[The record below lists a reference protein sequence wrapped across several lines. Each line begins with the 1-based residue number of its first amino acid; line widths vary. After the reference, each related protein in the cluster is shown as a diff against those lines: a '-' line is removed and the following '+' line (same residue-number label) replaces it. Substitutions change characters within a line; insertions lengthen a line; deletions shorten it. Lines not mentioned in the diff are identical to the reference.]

1 MTYFF
6 ETYGCEMNLAE
17 SAAVEQI
24 FIKRGWSRASDVQ
37 RADMVI
43 INTCS
48 VRASAEERIYGRLGF
63 FTGLKK
69 LRAMEPGA
77 KSRNLE
83 TAAAYVAEHG
93 PVPLTLVVMGCMAQ
107 RLLHELQKDWPAVDY
122 VIGTFSKW
130 KFPQIIEAVEQGTR
144 YENTDEQPVYS
155 FAPTSYEEGAFSTF
169 VPIMH
174 GCNNFCS
181 YCIVPY
187 VRGREVSRPFTE
199 IRDELDLLSLR
210 GVKEI
215 TLLGQN
221 VNSYRGAEDRGFPAL
236 LHGLCEHLETTGSSI
251 EWIRFESSNP
261 KDFSDELIETIASE
275 SRLCRGLHIAVQH
288 GSDRILKAMNRKYT
302 RDRYLS
308 LIGRI
313 RAAVPDVELS
323 TDIMLSFPGET
334 DEDFAQ
340 VISLMKEVRFES
352 AFMYYFNPR
361 EGTPA
366 ATMEGQVD
374 LEIKKERLQQVIDL
388 QLAITRSVMAERVGR
403 VEKVLADTVS
413 RNDQGELLGKTSQ
426 NERVAFE
433 APASTIGKFVSVS
446 LDSVNGNTFRG
457 RMTDRELR

>member
-17 SAAVEQI
+17 SASVEQL
-24 FIKRGWSRASDVQ
+24 FIKRGWSKAEDAQ
-37 RADMVI
+37 LADIVV

-48 VRASAEERIYGRLGF
+48 VRTSAEERIFGRLGF

-69 LRAMEPGA
+69 LRACEPGA

-83 TAAAYVAEHG
+83 LAARYVEEKG

-107 RLLHELQKDWPAVDY
+107 RLLDGLKKEWPAVDY
-122 VIGTFSKW
+122 VVGTFAKGN
-130 KFPQIIEAVEQGTR
+130 FPYIMEAVEQGKTFVS
-144 YENTDEQPVYS
+144 TDEEPVYS
-155 FAPTSYEEGAFSTF
+155 FAPSSYEEGAFSTF

-187 VRGREVSRPFTE
+187 VRGREVSRPFGE
-199 IRDELDLLSLR
+199 IRDELDLLSAR

-221 VNSYRGAEDRGFPAL
+221 VNSYRGEDWKDFPSL
-236 LHGLCEHLETTGSSI
+236 LRAICSHLERSGSCI
-251 EWIRFESSNP
+251 EWVGFGSSNP
-261 KDFSDELIETIASE
+261 KDFSDELVEAIASE
-275 SRLCRGLHIAVQH
+275 DRVCRGLHIAVQH
-288 GSDRILKAMNRKYT
+288 GSDRILKAMNRRYT
-302 RDRYLS
+302 RAGYLS
-308 LIGRI
+308 LVERL
-313 RAAVPDVELS
+313 RASVPDVELS
-323 TDIMLSFPGET
+323 TDIMLGFPGET
-334 DEDFAQ
+334 DEDFGK
-340 VISLMKEVRFES
+340 VISLMREVRFES

-374 LEIKKERLQQVIDL
+374 LETKKARLQQVIDL
-388 QLAITRSVMAERVGR
+388 QLEITRSVMAGR
-403 VEKVLADTVS
+403 TGRKVKVLADTVS
-413 RNDQGELLGKTSQ
+413 RNDRGELLGKTSQ

-433 APASTIGKFVSVS
+433 APPGLIGKFVMVS

-457 RMTDRELR
+457 RMISG